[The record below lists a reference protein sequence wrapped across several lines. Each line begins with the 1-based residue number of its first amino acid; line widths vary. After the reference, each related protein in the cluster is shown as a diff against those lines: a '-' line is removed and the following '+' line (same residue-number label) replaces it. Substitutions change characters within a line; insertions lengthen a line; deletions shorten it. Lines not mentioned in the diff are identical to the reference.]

1 MALGCIL
8 VPVDQWLTVHDT
20 LVAFRSELSKRH
32 EFRMRSELKANHLVP
47 RNGKGAWRRT
57 KVTTRSRHGIF
68 RAALQQLDALAPTVR
83 TLGVVVPDRQHDKL
97 KESAVEDCWNT
108 LLERLE
114 RFCKYETSQCILMP
128 DDGNPLT
135 VRRIARKRRRF
146 AYAPS
151 AYGGGASQRVPFG
164 GLVDDPLPRDS
175 QHSYLMQ
182 WADLVAHAAFR
193 RVVPRP
199 GVPEHLWEDLGESLL
214 GDANRIERQ
223 RKGCNEPEA
232 LIVWPDRRIT

>member
-1 MALGCIL
+1 MAFGCIL
-8 VPVDQWLTVHDT
+8 VPVDQWLTVHDA
-20 LVAFRSELSKRH
+20 LVTFRSELSKRH
-32 EFRMRSELKANHLVP
+32 SFRMRSELKATHLIP
-47 RNGKGAWRRT
+47 RNGKGPWRKT
-57 KVTTRSRHGIF
+57 SVTTRSRHGIF
-68 RAALQQLDALAPTVR
+68 RAALTQLDALAPAVR
-83 TLGVVVPDRQHDKL
+83 TLGVVVPDRQHTKL
-97 KESAVEDCWNT
+97 RESAVEDCWNK

-114 RFCKYETSQCILMP
+114 RFCSAEKSHCILMP

-151 AYGGGASQRVPFG
+151 AYAGGMSQSVPFG
-164 GLVDDPLPRDS
+164 RLVDDPLPRDS

-193 RVVPRP
+193 RVMPRP
-199 GVPEHLWEDLGESLL
+199 GVPEHLWENLGASLL
-214 GDANRIERQ
+214 GEANRVER
-223 RKGCNEPEA
+223 RKRDCNEPEG